1 MAGSR
6 PRDEAAR
13 RTALAPGVSRL
24 RLERNRKRS
33 EVCLHQGKNSRNS
46 PSALSNSTFLW
57 KTTVFP
63 NKKNTQRAVA
73 VLRLSSSSLPPVPG
87 DPRRALGGSA
97 GRGTGALRR
106 PGWLGLGSIGARSVP
121 LGRAHRTHARLRRD
135 SAQRSA
141 GTGDPRLSCS
151 AVLPW
156 RPRPQAWA
164 KRAAGLSVARRG
176 AGQWGHHPA
185 FAVPEFQAWPCDA
198 RPPLL
203 SCSLPS
209 PA

>member
-24 RLERNRKRS
+24 RLERNCKRS

-57 KTTVFP
+57 KTAVFP

-73 VLRLSSSSLPPVPG
+73 VSASLIRLPPSCPWR
-87 DPRRALGGSA
+87 PAPCA
-97 GRGTGALRR
+97 GRERG
-106 PGWLGLGSIGARSVP
+106 PGHGCPAAARWLGLGSIGARSVP

-156 RPRPQAWA
+156 QPRPQAWA
-164 KRAAGLSVARRG
+164 KRAAGLSVARGG